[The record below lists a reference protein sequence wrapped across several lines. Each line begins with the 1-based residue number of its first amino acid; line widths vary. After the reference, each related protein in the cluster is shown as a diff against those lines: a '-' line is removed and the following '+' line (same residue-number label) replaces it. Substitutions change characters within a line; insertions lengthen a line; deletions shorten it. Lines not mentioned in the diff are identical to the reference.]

1 MLQMNLITR
10 KELWGGLYLELAWEV
25 HGGVRGELYEE
36 VRGKLYGRSLRELWR
51 LGTQIRTDFS
61 HSKISRV

>member
-10 KELWGGLYLELAWEV
+10 KELYGELY
-25 HGGVRGELYEE
+25 GELYEE
-36 VRGKLYGRSLRELWR
+36 LWGELRGEVYRELYQP
-51 LGTQIRTDFS
+51 LGDQIRTNFS

>member
-10 KELWGGLYLELAWEV
+10 KELCWELCW
-25 HGGVRGELYEE
+25 ELYEE
-36 VRGKLYGRSLRELWR
+36 LWVELYGEVNRP
-51 LGTQIRTDFS
+51 LGDQIRTEFS